1 MFDSLSEKLQA
12 VFDRL
17 GRKGRLTE
25 EDVEL
30 ALREVRVALL
40 EADVSLKVVRQFV
53 AAVKEKAVGQDVLQ
67 SLTPAQT
74 VIKLVHDQLVELLG
88 TTPPRLTISS
98 RPPTVV
104 LLVGLQGA
112 GKTTMAGKL
121 AVQIRKM
128 GHTPLLVAADP
139 YRPAAVAQ
147 LQTLGKQIDVPVYHD
162 PNKKPPEL
170 AQAAV
175 KHAEQNGLSFVVVD
189 TAGRLQINDEL
200 MRELEAITA
209 RVSPDETLLVADAMT
224 GQEAVRVAE
233 GFKEHVALTGVILTK
248 LDGDAR
254 GGAALSLRE
263 VTGVPIKYIGT
274 GEKLDALEQFHPDR
288 LAQRI
293 LGMGDV
299 MSLIERAQEH
309 VDQEEAAR
317 MQSKVVKGEFDL
329 QDFLDQMGQ
338 LRKMAGG
345 GGLTGLVEMLPGV
358 GRALKEARQAGQSVD
373 DQQFKRIEAIIQSMT
388 AEERRRPEILGGSRK
403 KRIAAGSGTSAAEIN
418 QLLTQF
424 RQMQAMMKQFTK
436 GMPGGGGGSGSGKGL
451 AGLTGGL
458 PGLGG
463 GLPGLGGLGNL
474 PGLPAGAAAPTAA
487 GGPALPVPAAAGAS
501 NRQHH
506 KPRKKKKRR

>member
-1 MFDSLSEKLQA
+1 MFESLSEKLQA

-17 GRKGRLTE
+17 GRKGRLSE

-40 EADVSLKVVRQFV
+40 EADVSLKVVREFV
-53 AAVKEKAVGQDVLQ
+53 AAIKEKAVGQDVLH

-88 TTPPRLTISS
+88 SSPPRLSVS
-98 RPPTVV
+98 PKPPTVV
-104 LLVGLQGA
+104 MLVGLQGS
-112 GKTTMAGKL
+112 GKTTTSAKL
-121 AVQIRKM
+121 AIQIRKM
-128 GHTPLLVAADP
+128 GHTPMLVAADP
-139 YRPAAVAQ
+139 YRPAAVTQ
-147 LQTLGKQIDVPVYHD
+147 LQTLGKQIDVPVFHD

-175 KHAEQNGLSFVVVD
+175 KYAEQNNLSFVILD

-200 MRELEAITA
+200 MHELEAITA
-209 RVSPDETLLVADAMT
+209 RVNPDETLLVADAMT

-233 GFKEHVALTGVILTK
+233 GFKAHVPLTGVILTK

-299 MSLIERAQEH
+299 LSLIERAQEH
-309 VDQEEAAR
+309 VDQEQAAK

-329 QDFLDQMGQ
+329 QDFLEQMSQ

-358 GRALKEARQAGQSVD
+358 GKALKDAREAGQAVD
-373 DQQFKRIEAIIQSMT
+373 EKQFKRIEAIIQSMT
-388 AEERRRPEILGGSRK
+388 LEERRRPDIIGGSRK
-403 KRIAAGSGTSAAEIN
+403 RRIAGGSGTSAAEIN
-418 QLLTQF
+418 QLLAQF
-424 RQMQAMMKQFTK
+424 RQMQSLMKQFSK
-436 GMPGGGGGSGSGKGL
+436 GFGQPGM
-451 AGLTGGL
+451 AR
-458 PGLGG
+458 
-463 GLPGLGGLGNL
+463 GLGGLRGLAGGMPGLNL
-474 PGLPAGAAAPTAA
+474 PAPGNGMPAPEA
-487 GGPALPVPAAAGAS
+487 VPAAAASAPS

-506 KPRKKKKRR
+506 KARKKKKRR

>member
-1 MFDSLSEKLQA
+1 MFESLSEKLQA

-17 GRKGRLTE
+17 GRKGRLSE

-53 AAVKEKAVGQDVLQ
+53 AGVKEKAVGQDVVH

-74 VIKLVHDQLVELLG
+74 VIKIVHDQLVELLG
-88 TTPPRLTISS
+88 TTPPRLTISPK
-98 RPPTVV
+98 PPTV
-104 LLVGLQGA
+104 LMLVGLQGS
-112 GKTTMAGKL
+112 GKTTHAGKL
-121 AVQIRKM
+121 AVLVRKM
-128 GHTPLLVAADP
+128 SHTPLLVAADP
-139 YRPAAVAQ
+139 YRPAAVTQ
-147 LQTLGKQIDVPVYHD
+147 LQTLGKQIDVPVFHD

-175 KHAEQNGLSFVVVD
+175 RHAEQNGLSFVIID
-189 TAGRLQINDEL
+189 TAGRLQIDEDL
-200 MRELEAITA
+200 MRELESITSK
-209 RVSPDETLLVADAMT
+209 VSPHETLLIADAMT

-233 GFKEHVALTGVILTK
+233 GFKQHVNLTGVILTK
-248 LDGDAR
+248 MDGDAR

-263 VTGVPIKYIGT
+263 VTGVPIKYVGT
-274 GEKLDALEQFHPDR
+274 GEKLDALEPFHPDR
-288 LAQRI
+288 IAQRI

-299 MSLIERAQEH
+299 LSLIERAQEH
-309 VDQEEAAR
+309 VDQEQAAK

-329 QDFLDQMGQ
+329 QDFLEQMSQ

-373 DQQFKRIEAIIQSMT
+373 EKQFKRIEAIIQSMT
-388 AEERRRPEILGGSRK
+388 LEERRRPEIIGGSRK
-403 KRIAAGSGTSAAEIN
+403 RRIAIGSGTSAAEIN
-418 QLLTQF
+418 QLLAQF
-424 RQMQAMMKQFTK
+424 RQMQTMMKQLTR
-436 GMPGGGGGSGSGKGL
+436 GMPSMPKGL
-451 AGLTGGL
+451 SLPGLPGL

-463 GLPGLGGLGNL
+463 GGA
-474 PGLPAGAAAPTAA
+474 PAPQPVAAASA
-487 GGPALPVPAAAGAS
+487 PAVS

-506 KPRKKKKRR
+506 KARKNKKKRR

>member
-1 MFDSLSEKLQA
+1 MFESLSEKLQS

-17 GRKGRLTE
+17 GRKGRLSE

-53 AAVKEKAVGQDVLQ
+53 ASVKEKAVGQDVVH

-74 VIKLVHDQLVELLG
+74 VIKIVHDQLVELLG
-88 TTPPRLTISS
+88 TSPPRLTVAPK
-98 RPPTVV
+98 PPTVV
-104 LLVGLQGA
+104 MLVGLQGS
-112 GKTTMAGKL
+112 GKTTTAGKL

-139 YRPAAVAQ
+139 YRPAAVTQ
-147 LQTLGKQIDVPVYHD
+147 LQTLGRQIDVPVFHD
-162 PNKKPPEL
+162 PGKKPPEL

-175 KHAEQNGLSFVVVD
+175 RHAEQTGLSFVIVD
-189 TAGRLQINDEL
+189 TAGRLQINEEL
-200 MRELEAITA
+200 MRELESMKG
-209 RVSPDETLLVADAMT
+209 RVDPHEILLVADAMT

-233 GFKEHVALTGVILTK
+233 GFNQHVPLTGVILTK
-248 LDGDAR
+248 LDSDAR

-263 VTGVPIKYIGT
+263 VTGVPIKYVGT

-299 MSLIERAQEH
+299 LSLIERAQEH
-309 VDQEEAAR
+309 VDQEQAAR
-317 MQSKVVKGEFDL
+317 MQSKVAKGEFDL
-329 QDFLDQMGQ
+329 QDFLDQMSQ

-358 GRALKEARQAGQSVD
+358 GKAMKEARQAGQAVD
-373 DQQFKRIEAIIQSMT
+373 EQQFKRIEAIIQSMT
-388 AEERRRPEILGGSRK
+388 IEERRRPEIIGGSRK
-403 KRIAAGSGTSAAEIN
+403 RRIAGGSGATAAEIN

-424 RQMQAMMKQFTK
+424 RQMQSMMKQFSK
-436 GMPGGGGGSGSGKGL
+436 GMPGVRGI
-451 AGLTGGL
+451 GGL
-458 PGLGG
+458 GGLGG
-463 GLPGLGGLGNL
+463 GLPNVPGLGKTAPAADGAL
-474 PGLPAGAAAPTAA
+474 PAPTAS
-487 GGPALPVPAAAGAS
+487 AAAS

-506 KPRKKKKRR
+506 KSRKKKKRR

>member
-1 MFDSLSEKLQA
+1 MFESLSEKLQS

-17 GRKGRLTE
+17 GRKGRLSE

-53 AAVKEKAVGQDVLQ
+53 ASVKEKAVGQDVVH

-74 VIKLVHDQLVELLG
+74 VIKIVHDQLVELLG
-88 TTPPRLTISS
+88 TSPPRLTVAPK
-98 RPPTVV
+98 PPTVV
-104 LLVGLQGA
+104 MLVGLQGS
-112 GKTTMAGKL
+112 GKTTTAGKL

-128 GHTPLLVAADP
+128 GHKPLLVAADP
-139 YRPAAVAQ
+139 YRPAAVTQ
-147 LQTLGKQIDVPVYHD
+147 LQTLGKQIEVPVFHD
-162 PNKKPPEL
+162 PGKKPPEL

-175 KHAEQNGLSFVVVD
+175 RYAEQNGLSFVVVD
-189 TAGRLQINDEL
+189 TAGRLQINEDL
-200 MRELEAITA
+200 MRELESMKAKID
-209 RVSPDETLLVADAMT
+209 PHEILLVADAMT

-233 GFKEHVALTGVILTK
+233 GFNKHVPLTGVVLTK
-248 LDGDAR
+248 LDSDAR

-263 VTGVPIKYIGT
+263 VTGVPIKYVGT
-274 GEKLDALEQFHPDR
+274 SEKLDGLEQFHPDR

-299 MSLIERAQEH
+299 LSLIERAQEH
-309 VDQEEAAR
+309 VDQEQAAR

-329 QDFLDQMGQ
+329 QDFLEQMNQ

-358 GRALKEARQAGQSVD
+358 GKALKEARQAGQSVD
-373 DQQFKRIEAIIQSMT
+373 EKQFKRIEAIIQSMT
-388 AEERRRPEILGGSRK
+388 MEERRRPEIIGGSRK
-403 KRIAAGSGTSAAEIN
+403 RRIAGGSGTTAAEIN

-424 RQMQAMMKQFTK
+424 RQMQAMMKQFSK
-436 GMPGGGGGSGSGKGL
+436 GMPGMRGLGVPGGL
-451 AGLTGGL
+451 A
-458 PGLGG
+458 GLGG
-463 GLPGLGGLGNL
+463 GLPSL
-474 PGLPAGAAAPTAA
+474 PGLGKAAPTADA
-487 GGPALPVPAAAGAS
+487 ALPVAATAGAPS

-506 KPRKKKKRR
+506 KNRKKKKRR

>member
-1 MFDSLSEKLQA
+1 MFESLSEKLQA

-17 GRKGRLTE
+17 GRRGRLSD
-25 EDVEL
+25 EDVDL

-53 AAVKEKAVGQDVLQ
+53 AAIKEKSVGQDVLH

-74 VIKLVHDQLVELLG
+74 VIKIVHDQLVELLG
-88 TTPPRLTISS
+88 TSPPRLTVSPK
-98 RPPTVV
+98 PPTVV
-104 LLVGLQGA
+104 MLVGLQGS
-112 GKTTMAGKL
+112 GKTTTAAKL
-121 AVQIRKM
+121 ALQLRKA
-128 GHTPLLVAADP
+128 GHKPLLVAADP

-147 LQTLGKQIDVPVYHD
+147 LQTLGKQIDVPVFHD

-175 KHAEQNGLSFVVVD
+175 RHAEQTGLSYVILD
-189 TAGRLQINDEL
+189 TAGRLQINEDL
-200 MRELEAITA
+200 MRELESIKS
-209 RVSPDETLLVADAMT
+209 RVNPHETLLVADAMT

-233 GFKEHVALTGVILTK
+233 GFLEHVPLTGVILTK
-248 LDGDAR
+248 MDSDAR

-263 VTGVPIKYIGT
+263 VTGVPIKYVAT

-288 LAQRI
+288 VAQRI

-309 VDQEEAAR
+309 VDQEQAAK

-329 QDFLDQMGQ
+329 QDFLEQMSQ

-358 GRALKEARQAGQSVD
+358 GKALKEARSAGQAVD
-373 DQQFKRIEAIIQSMT
+373 EKQFKRIEAIIQSKT

-403 KRIAAGSGTSAAEIN
+403 RRIAGGSGTSAAEIN

-424 RQMQAMMKQFTK
+424 RQMQAMMKQLSA
-436 GMPGGGGGSGSGKGL
+436 GMPGMPGMKGL
-451 AGLTGGL
+451 GGL
-458 PGLGG
+458 GGLGG
-463 GLPGLGGLGNL
+463 GLPSLPGLGNGAPL
-474 PGLPAGAAAPTAA
+474 PAPVATAGAA
-487 GGPALPVPAAAGAS
+487 G
-501 NRQHH
+501 NRQ
-506 KPRKKKKRR
+506 

>member
-1 MFDSLSEKLQA
+1 MFESLSEKLQS

-17 GRKGRLTE
+17 GRKGRLGE

-53 AAVKEKAVGQDVLQ
+53 AAAKEKAAGQDVLH

-74 VIKLVHDQLVELLG
+74 VIKIVHDQLVELLG
-88 TTPPRLTISS
+88 TSPPRLTVAPK
-98 RPPTVV
+98 PPTVV
-104 LLVGLQGA
+104 MLVGLQGS
-112 GKTTMAGKL
+112 GKTTTAGKL
-121 AVQIRKM
+121 AVHIRKM
-128 GHTPLLVAADP
+128 GHKPLLVAADP

-147 LQTLGKQIDVPVYHD
+147 LQTLGKQIDVPVFHD

-175 KHAEQNGLSFVVVD
+175 KYAEQNGLTFVVLD
-189 TAGRLQINDEL
+189 TAGRLQINEEL
-200 MRELEAITA
+200 MRELESMKSKVEPHEI
-209 RVSPDETLLVADAMT
+209 LLVADAMT

-233 GFKEHVALTGVILTK
+233 GFKEHVPLTGVILTK
-248 LDGDAR
+248 MDGDAR

-263 VTGVPIKYIGT
+263 VTGVPIKYVAT

-288 LAQRI
+288 VAQRI

-309 VDQEEAAR
+309 VDQEQAAK

-329 QDFLDQMGQ
+329 QDFLDQMAQ

-358 GRALKEARQAGQSVD
+358 GKALKEARSAGQAVD
-373 DQQFKRIEAIIQSMT
+373 EKQFKRIEAIIQSMT

-403 KRIAAGSGTSAAEIN
+403 KRIAGGSGTSAAEIN

-424 RQMQAMMKQFTK
+424 RQMQALMKQFSK
-436 GMPGGGGGSGSGKGL
+436 GMPGMKGL
-451 AGLTGGL
+451 GGL
-458 PGLGG
+458 AGLGG
-463 GLPGLGGLGNL
+463 GLPSLPSQPGGGNGSAA
-474 PGLPAGAAAPTAA
+474 PMAIPAVGAGA
-487 GGPALPVPAAAGAS
+487 G
-501 NRQHH
+501 
-506 KPRKKKKRR
+506 